1 MASSRRD
8 LPLTSAADTLG
19 NPALR
24 DRDRPW
30 PSAPHPSFILRVTK
44 PGTPAIEHSLTLNIV
59 GKTVAEETARDLRRQ
74 GYDVDYQ
81 THGYSLYQNTAP
93 ALEAVKWFF

>member
-1 MASSRRD
+1 MSQNSLHGR
-8 LPLTSAADTLG
+8 LG

-24 DRDRPW
+24 DRDRQMAKRT
-30 PSAPHPSFILRVTK
+30 PSLFILRVTK